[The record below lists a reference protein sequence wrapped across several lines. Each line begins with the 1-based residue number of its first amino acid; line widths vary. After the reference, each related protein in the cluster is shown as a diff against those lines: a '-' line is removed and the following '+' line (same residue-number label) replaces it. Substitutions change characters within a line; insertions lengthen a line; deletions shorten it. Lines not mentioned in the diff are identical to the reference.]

1 MSYTLVL
8 EWMPGDLYMSAV
20 TARCTAPTSS
30 YSIVWLPPNKV
41 YQITL
46 YCGSTSLVSFLV
58 GAFRGK
64 AWSYMRKII
73 FCMTLALM
81 LCVILSG
88 CNAKSNSENEEIDL
102 TGFQQIY
109 TEEMSPNE
117 AYVTSKDDIVY
128 YYINI
133 YQDKNNTILVDTSS
147 NTRLVEDQSYTIDYD
162 KQIEKDDV
170 KVTWTTFMGNPEA
183 TEDDQLV
190 VADIAIS
197 SNGEVFSERK
207 VNFAKGV
214 LEIIVDVI
222 DNNQ

>member
-1 MSYTLVL
+1 
-8 EWMPGDLYMSAV
+8 
-20 TARCTAPTSS
+20 
-30 YSIVWLPPNKV
+30 
-41 YQITL
+41 
-46 YCGSTSLVSFLV
+46 
-58 GAFRGK
+58 
-64 AWSYMRKII
+64 
-73 FCMTLALM
+73 MTLALM

-133 YQDKNNTILVDTSS
+133 YQDNNNTILVDTSS
-147 NTRLVEDQSYTIDYD
+147 NSQLVEDQRYTINYD

-183 TEDDQLV
+183 TEDDQLI

-207 VNFAKGV
+207 VNFAKGAV
-214 LEIIVDVI
+214 EIIVDII

>member
-1 MSYTLVL
+1 M
-8 EWMPGDLYMSAV
+8 
-20 TARCTAPTSS
+20 
-30 YSIVWLPPNKV
+30 
-41 YQITL
+41 
-46 YCGSTSLVSFLV
+46 
-58 GAFRGK
+58 
-64 AWSYMRKII
+64 
-73 FCMTLALM
+73 
-81 LCVILSG
+81 
-88 CNAKSNSENEEIDL
+88 
-102 TGFQQIY
+102 
-109 TEEMSPNE
+109 
-117 AYVTSKDDIVY
+117 
-128 YYINI
+128 
-133 YQDKNNTILVDTSS
+133 
-147 NTRLVEDQSYTIDYD
+147 EDQSYTIDYD

>member
-1 MSYTLVL
+1 
-8 EWMPGDLYMSAV
+8 
-20 TARCTAPTSS
+20 
-30 YSIVWLPPNKV
+30 
-41 YQITL
+41 
-46 YCGSTSLVSFLV
+46 
-58 GAFRGK
+58 
-64 AWSYMRKII
+64 MRKII

>member
-1 MSYTLVL
+1 
-8 EWMPGDLYMSAV
+8 
-20 TARCTAPTSS
+20 
-30 YSIVWLPPNKV
+30 
-41 YQITL
+41 
-46 YCGSTSLVSFLV
+46 
-58 GAFRGK
+58 
-64 AWSYMRKII
+64 MRKII

-133 YQDKNNTILVDTSS
+133 YQDKNNTILVDASS

-222 DNNQ
+222 DNNK

>member
-1 MSYTLVL
+1 
-8 EWMPGDLYMSAV
+8 
-20 TARCTAPTSS
+20 
-30 YSIVWLPPNKV
+30 
-41 YQITL
+41 
-46 YCGSTSLVSFLV
+46 
-58 GAFRGK
+58 
-64 AWSYMRKII
+64 MRKII

-222 DNNQ
+222 DNNK

>member
-1 MSYTLVL
+1 
-8 EWMPGDLYMSAV
+8 
-20 TARCTAPTSS
+20 
-30 YSIVWLPPNKV
+30 
-41 YQITL
+41 
-46 YCGSTSLVSFLV
+46 
-58 GAFRGK
+58 
-64 AWSYMRKII
+64 MRKII

-133 YQDKNNTILVDTSS
+133 YQDNNNTILVDTSS
-147 NTRLVEDQSYTIDYD
+147 NSQLVEDQRYTINYD

-183 TEDDQLV
+183 TEDDQLI

-207 VNFAKGV
+207 VNFAKGAV
-214 LEIIVDVI
+214 EIIVDII